1 MHTQPDASLHAI
13 QTDGALMSAIPL
25 IVACPEIAL
34 DTEFH
39 AERRYHPELMLVQI
53 SAPDGTAWL
62 IDPLSVD
69 ITPLVVA
76 IADCPTL
83 VHAGINDLAILWRYA
98 HTAPTTVFD
107 VQMGA
112 GMLGLGYPTRLGTLT
127 HHFLGEELNKKA
139 TLSDWSHRPLTKSQL
154 QYAAQDARTLFPLAS
169 TIRAQLKERG
179 RLHWVEEESL
189 SMGKTAQQESAAEH
203 LWRQWDIA
211 SFLDEETQRVLHSLI
226 EWRNQ
231 KGRDKNQPAPFILSN
246 GIALDIARRKP
257 TTLEEL
263 GANRRIPQGLI
274 RRIGQEVVSVIQY
287 ALSNAFP
294 IPPVPTP
301 DQRRIAS
308 AISFWAQAIGNAIDI
323 APKLLIPDALGC
335 QIAIEGST
343 VVDGWRREAIGSEL
357 EAFLTG
363 STGVFIGDAGSIIR

>member
-13 QTDGALMSAIPL
+13 QTHGALMSAIPL

-39 AERRYHPELMLVQI
+39 AERRYHPDLMLVQI

-62 IDPLSVD
+62 FDPLSVD
-69 ITPLVVA
+69 LTPLIVA
-76 IADCPTL
+76 IADRPTL
-83 VHAGINDLAILWRYA
+83 VHAGINDLAILWRDA
-98 HTAPTTVFD
+98 HSSPTTVFD

-154 QYAAQDARTLFPLAS
+154 QYAAQDARTLFPLAAE
-169 TIRAQLKERG
+169 IREQLKARG
-179 RLHWVEEESL
+179 RLHWAEEESM
-189 SMGKTAQQESAAEH
+189 SMGQRAQQESAADH
-203 LWRQWDIA
+203 AWRQWDIA
-211 SFLDEETQRVLHSLI
+211 SFLDEETQRVLHSI
-226 EWRNQ
+226 TEWRNQ

-257 TTLEEL
+257 KTLDEL

-274 RRIGQEVVSVIQY
+274 RRIGQEIVSVVEY
-287 ALSNAFP
+287 AISNVFD

-301 DQRRIAS
+301 DQRKVAAAIAM
-308 AISFWAQAIGNAIDI
+308 WTQAVSNSMDI
-323 APKLLIPDALGC
+323 APKLLIPDALGF
-335 QIAIEGST
+335 QIAMKGSS
-343 VVDGWRREAIGSEL
+343 VIDGWRSEAIGKEL
-357 EAFLTG
+357 EAFLNG
-363 STGVFIGDAGSIIR
+363 STGIFLGESGPIIQ